1 MKKSFVAILC
11 ILGLSHCSHKTYTLE
26 SPTKQYI
33 EVGSY
38 GGFAGASTIFTFL
51 SNGQRFKSEGV
62 MGAVQMDKQ
71 ELEKGDHSDFKEL
84 QKGLKTFNFKD
95 MELDEVGN
103 MTYFVTLIKNNKKKK
118 IRWSSMD
125 TAPQDLVYFYRT
137 TLLGL
142 NKSAVN

>member
-1 MKKSFVAILC
+1 
-11 ILGLSHCSHKTYTLE
+11 
-26 SPTKQYI
+26 
-33 EVGSY
+33 
-38 GGFAGASTIFTFL
+38 
-51 SNGQRFKSEGV
+51 

-103 MTYFVTLIKNNKKKK
+103 MTYFVTFIKNNKKKK
-118 IRWSSMD
+118 IQWSSMD
-125 TAPQDLVYFYRT
+125 TAPQELVYFYRN